1 MPKASEPML
10 YLDYQVDTHDV
21 SQIPE
26 WTAREIASTTCCW
39 STRRFRRLDLIS
51 GWMFAK
57 AEGGG
62 GVCLENEKISLL
74 EKDGGKKNV
83 SVVIRCR
90 GVK

>member
-62 GVCLENEKISLL
+62 G
-74 EKDGGKKNV
+74 GGGGVVLDKK
-83 SVVIRCR
+83 
-90 GVK
+90 